1 MSGFLHLVA
10 DEQFFIKFLARAQA
24 GNLDFDVA
32 VGVLF
37 VFHFEAAEDNHLTGK
52 VDDFD
57 GFTHVEDEYVAAFTH
72 CAGLDN
78 QLRRFGNGH
87 EVAGNVLVSQGNRAA
102 FGNLFFKYRNNGTGR
117 TQYIAET
124 HHAEACFLFRLGGKG
139 LQAEFGHAFAGAH
152 GVGRTDGFV
161 GGNQNKGGNACI
173 YGSLRTAECAE
184 HVVLNAFDG
193 VELYHWNVFV
203 GCGMING
210 VDVIGLHDAAKAFFV
225 LNRTQKRYDFNL
237 AALRGLGFAQ
247 LFVYAVQ
254 GEFGQF
260 KQQQFGRPAIENLTA
275 KFGADRAACAG
286 YHHDFVADV
295 GAHQF
300 RARCHRGTAEQID
313 HRDFFQ

>member
-1 MSGFLHLVA
+1 M
-10 DEQFFIKFLARAQA
+10 
-24 GNLDFDVA
+24 
-32 VGVLF
+32 
-37 VFHFEAAEDNHLTGK
+37 
-52 VDDFD
+52 
-57 GFTHVEDEYVAAFTH
+57 
-72 CAGLDN
+72 
-78 QLRRFGNGH
+78 
-87 EVAGNVLVSQGNRAA
+87 
-102 FGNLFFKYRNNGTGR
+102 
-117 TQYIAET
+117 
-124 HHAEACFLFRLGGKG
+124 
-139 LQAEFGHAFAGAH
+139 QAEFGHAFAGAH
-152 GVGRTDGFV
+152 SVGRSDGFV
-161 GGNQNKGGNACI
+161 SGNQNKGGNARI
-173 YGSLRTAECAE
+173 YGGLRAAECAE

-193 VELYHWNVFV
+193 VKLNHRDVFI
-203 GCGMING
+203 GCGMIDG

-237 AALRGLGFAQ
+237 AALCGLGFAQ

-300 RARCHRGTAEQID
+300 RARCHRSAAEQID